1 MGISQITKQVTITD
15 QATVNPSQTLEEVA
29 FFTPSGQ
36 QVTPGVIL
44 VTATSALISTAAKT
58 TTSPVPPKN
67 SIIAVTFTVGNN
79 AASPTLNFN
88 GTGAKN
94 ILLGGTAPTGAE
106 ATFGIGGVG
115 LFFYDGT
122 SLHQM
127 GVYS

>member
-1 MGISQITKQVTITD
+1 MGIFNITKQVTITE

-44 VTATSALISTAAKT
+44 VTAGALIGTAAKT
-58 TTSPVPPKN
+58 TASPVPPRN
-67 SIIAVTFTVGNN
+67 SIVAVTFTSGNN

-88 GTGAKN
+88 GAGATA

-106 ATFGIGGVG
+106 ATFVAGGVG